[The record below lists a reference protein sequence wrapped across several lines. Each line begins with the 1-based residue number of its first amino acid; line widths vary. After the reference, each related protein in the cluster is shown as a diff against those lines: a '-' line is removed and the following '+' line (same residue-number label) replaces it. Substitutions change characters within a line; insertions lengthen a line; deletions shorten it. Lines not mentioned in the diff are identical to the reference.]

1 MVGLGSLSYSPYSRA
16 QVNFSKSICGAGTSC
31 TLHRRDNIC
40 LILSNSGPCSLPC
53 IFYFFTPPCIL
64 SAHLKCHVAW
74 SSNGHLSK
82 FERLKRC
89 PPWHHRTAKLTTA
102 KTSGFPTLLHETN
115 QLGFVQATVICRQ
128 MPSLSNIPMKSTILS
143 HTELRG
149 KQTLGHKSLPLPGCP
164 TGHCKPNGSTRGA
177 RDPFETWPAPQVWTV
192 SLSLQLLKPQTWQ
205 TSLNSHGF
213 CMQNIQFHFFS
224 QLIPC
229 LSSNQS
235 LLPLCP
241 SFSTL
246 SQQMPEWSF

>member
-31 TLHRRDNIC
+31 TLHRRDNDMLNFIQFW
-40 LILSNSGPCSLPC
+40 SLVSP
-53 IFYFFTPPCIL
+53 FSLFFTPPCIL

-74 SSNGHLSK
+74 SSNGQLSK

-143 HTELRG
+143 HRAEG
-149 KQTLGHKSLPLPGCP
+149 EANPG
-164 TGHCKPNGSTRGA
+164 
-177 RDPFETWPAPQVWTV
+177 PQVTASPWM
-192 SLSLQLLKPQTWQ
+192 SHWALQT
-205 TSLNSHGF
+205 
-213 CMQNIQFHFFS
+213 
-224 QLIPC
+224 
-229 LSSNQS
+229 
-235 LLPLCP
+235 
-241 SFSTL
+241 
-246 SQQMPEWSF
+246 